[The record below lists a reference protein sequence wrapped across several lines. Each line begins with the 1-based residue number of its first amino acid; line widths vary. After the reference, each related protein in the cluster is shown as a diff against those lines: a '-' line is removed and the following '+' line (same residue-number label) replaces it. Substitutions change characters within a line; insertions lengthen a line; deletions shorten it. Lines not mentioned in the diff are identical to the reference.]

1 MTIAQRLIA
10 CLILSSSLCYAAAL
24 QAQTTLKFCFED
36 VAQSPWTMPDGTGL
50 SIELLK
56 RVEELLGERFEFIAK
71 PWKRCQEEVR
81 TGVLDGYFGAAV
93 SAERQRF
100 SVYPVL
106 ADGSIDTDSAL
117 NVDHT
122 WIFIRNNSNISW
134 DGKSFGKI
142 NSPVVV
148 QRGYL
153 VGSILEKQGYKIRE
167 IRTLEAGLK
176 LLVSGDAEISILQ
189 GIDALHMA
197 KQDPRFKD
205 MVQSHPLPYLSLHLY
220 LPINQEHYQR
230 EPKRFQAIWSAIKTI
245 RNSSSYQRLLESA
258 VQH

>member
-1 MTIAQRLIA
+1 MTIAQRLITG
-10 CLILSSSLCYAAAL
+10 LILSSSLCYATAL

-36 VAQSPWTMPDGTGL
+36 VAQSPWTMPNGTGL
-50 SIELLK
+50 NIELLK
-56 RVEELLGERFEFIAK
+56 RVEELLGERFEFISK
-71 PWKRCQEEVR
+71 PWRRCQEEVR

-93 SAERQRF
+93 SVERQSF

-106 ADGSIDTDSAL
+106 PDSSIDTGSAL

-122 WIFIRNNSNISW
+122 RIFIRNNSNISW
-134 DGKSFGKI
+134 DGKNLGKV

-167 IRTLEAGLK
+167 VRTLEEALK
-176 LLVSGDAEISILQ
+176 LLANGDSEIAILQ
-189 GIDALHMA
+189 GIDALHMV

-205 MVQSHPLPYLSLHLY
+205 TVQSHPLPYLSLYLY
-220 LPINQEHYQR
+220 LPINQQRYQR
-230 EPKRFQAIWSAIKTI
+230 EPKRFQAIWNAIKTI
-245 RNSSSYQRLLESA
+245 RNSSSYQQLLENA
-258 VQH
+258 ALH